1 MSSKI
6 EIDKTCDYCGKLFT
20 ARTLY
25 TRYCSHTCNKRGYKA
40 IKRQERIDNHMQ
52 VAATKKVAV
61 SVANASTIKEIQAK
75 EYLSVTETCVLVG
88 VSRNTLFRW
97 INGRILPTYRQGTK
111 HLIRR
116 EDINKIFSNGKK
128 EN

>member
-6 EIDKTCDYCGKLFT
+6 EIDKTCEYCGKPYT

-25 TRYCSHTCNKRGYKA
+25 TRYCSHQCNSRAYKA
-40 IKRQERIDNHMQ
+40 IKRQERMDNHQ
-52 VAATKKVAV
+52 LIAAGKKVA
-61 SVANASTIKEIQAK
+61 APAASTSVIQEIQAK

-97 INGRILPTYRQGTK
+97 INSKVLRTYQHGTK
-111 HLIRR
+111 HLIKK
-116 EDINKIFSNGKK
+116 EDINKIFNNEGK
-128 EN
+128 